1 MHRTRLLALL
11 SLVALL
17 AGLLSACGGS
27 ASTTTQAPTTS
38 GAGTTAAADGAALLQ
53 ARCTVCHN
61 LDRVQS
67 KHEAQDWWA
76 GTVARMV
83 GKGAQLSE
91 AEKATLVAYL
101 AATFGP

>member
-1 MHRTRLLALL
+1 
-11 SLVALL
+11 
-17 AGLLSACGGS
+17 
-27 ASTTTQAPTTS
+27 
-38 GAGTTAAADGAALLQ
+38 
-53 ARCTVCHN
+53 VCHN